1 MDVDAEEAMWTVLQ
15 RFGLGGKK
23 LAVYRPDDAHDIAEQ
38 VCHEVKHRAQDEQDD
53 AKRKWEIDLKEKW
66 SRELYIQLA
75 AINAPILQGMDFCV
89 GSERIHLALAGK
101 TRGSTLKR
109 YVKAWKA
116 WQLWKKVT
124 KTSGPGK
131 RVQELPVCVSE
142 QAFVWSAKWIP
153 TGFDL
158 LKRNADFDRDYLIP
172 RFAEDWKGFRKK
184 YATYA
189 DMTAYSTYLRKTL
202 IRSSD
207 WEMLIPE
214 DLATFWTEHSE
225 RATFPT
231 GIAMLGV
238 QTTDRNLI
246 GRWKPEASDT
256 YIRSY
261 NGLVANLQLKFAKA
275 LRKPDRMKILDE
287 VDILESAGA
296 WLRNQGKPVATAV
309 TLEETLK
316 LGNSD
321 LRFTFER
328 NEVPEEADLIQVLR
342 DDFHVDAAASLGDR
356 AKVAAVICSW
366 KEVSTKAKRQAEVEA
381 EMNTREWTKPI
392 PTGDYVQ
399 LRNAYQQAMGH
410 LEDKVTPAKG
420 YLEKKLQEL
429 ENGEFRAETLSEVVS
444 KDEVD
449 PDVLVPIFDAKGSLS
464 VKKGSSTVALPTG
477 PEQLRRRLSV
487 MQNCIMMLALKHV
500 NREEIQ
506 DVDKDVFDR
515 YKDYLLGDY
524 VWGLSSTDLQ
534 GQQIQTPP
542 WSLVLSYEQAI
553 RKRAYVIMIKERLQ
567 LGAALEQAWKCPTVK
582 ERHFITPL
590 ALYSKRSYGASSSSA
605 PSRGLWNAKGK
616 GKTKSPKGS
625 SKGKG
630 QGPAGEKYCY
640 RFNKGMCKHKGCKFA
655 HICSK
660 CFKKGHNALNCK
672 ESSPGYM
679 GEPKRTKTGPV
690 LCAAKRATAID
701 VVGLASPGRW
711 DLERRTWN
719 TDDFWKKLREGSLRL
734 VLESCG
740 GWQKFDLECF
750 QMAAKGEQGCNLV
763 RDQGLQS
770 KLVDLWIT
778 LLGEEG
784 YETEGLGEI
793 ADGQPFRLKL
803 MQALSERAGDPD
815 HRFLLQGQEG
825 FPVGVLHQ
833 LPRTPHMYEE
843 QTAWKLEEDPYM
855 CEEIW
860 RDNYESVQD
869 HEEFVREHFKA
880 ECEEG
885 LMEKMS
891 LEEAKRRFG
900 DKIAISSLSVLVEE
914 AHGNKRRIIHDAT
927 HGTKINNRIKCRDKQ
942 RSPGAREKMY
952 LLAYYKDKG
961 NVIFSL
967 VGDISKAHRRFLH
980 HPSERGLLACRV
992 LSTDDHVY
1000 INNVGTFGVASA
1012 SYWWGRIAGS
1022 GLRLVHELIGPE
1034 MPVEMLIFAD
1044 DLEALGPDRQG
1055 RRGVVLA
1062 FLYLAVLGFPFKWA
1076 KQRGGLK
1083 VEWIGLFADY
1093 TSMKLGLSPSR
1104 AAWVAKWTK
1113 GLAESGNAT
1122 AKEMEQGLGRLCFAA
1137 NALLWERPFLG
1148 PLFSWTAAIRNKRG
1162 TLKLP
1167 AMLRTILFFLGRR
1180 VEEGGDL
1187 QTPPPLK
1194 RRATPDVVFFTDAK
1208 ATDTGAWIG
1217 TDNQGNTYAVN
1228 KLMSTKFPL
1237 TLLVLELSETLRLRN
1252 CELGLEWIPREY
1264 NQLADD
1270 LTNEDFSK
1278 FPGERRVQW
1287 VGGNTKWYVLDGLMD
1302 KAKEFFTELQKAKL
1316 ENKGKKKRASPKQ
1329 KKKLDHW

>member
-1 MDVDAEEAMWTVLQ
+1 VQPRGLQQLTWSERQKAKWGNELTDFSFEVCVEVSTTDTMLLFENPEDLGAVQQGNLYGQRPASMWQWPTFFELLEKQGWETVAFYQ
-15 RFGLGGKK
+15 ADFGTEYLKPTRLLLKGFQTQQQTAFVQG
-23 LAVYRPDDAHDIAEQ
+23 RPSF
-38 VCHEVKHRAQDEQDD
+38 DEQGFYEGPLT
-53 AKRKWEIDLKEKW
+53 KRETIKQLIGHAGNSFVTKGTEQWPSELCRWIALKILEKFHA
-66 SRELYIQLA
+66 SVVLA
-75 AINAPILQGMDFCV
+75 SGGVQQNTTTTSEKFTTTEPEGWKIRG
-89 GSERIHLALAGK
+89 GSGEPRICRSPGK
-101 TRGSTLKR
+101 TR
-109 YVKAWKA
+109 
-116 WQLWKKVT
+116 
-124 KTSGPGK
+124 
-131 RVQELPVCVSE
+131 E
-142 QAFVWSAKWIP
+142 FH
-153 TGFDL
+153 D
-158 LKRNADFDRDYLIP
+158 
-172 RFAEDWKGFRKK
+172 
-184 YATYA
+184 
-189 DMTAYSTYLRKTL
+189 
-202 IRSSD
+202 
-207 WEMLIPE
+207 
-214 DLATFWTEHSE
+214 
-225 RATFPT
+225 
-231 GIAMLGV
+231 
-238 QTTDRNLI
+238 
-246 GRWKPEASDT
+246 
-256 YIRSY
+256 
-261 NGLVANLQLKFAKA
+261 
-275 LRKPDRMKILDE
+275 
-287 VDILESAGA
+287 GA
-296 WLRNQGKPVATAV
+296 
-309 TLEETLK
+309 
-316 LGNSD
+316 
-321 LRFTFER
+321 
-328 NEVPEEADLIQVLR
+328 
-342 DDFHVDAAASLGDR
+342 
-356 AKVAAVICSW
+356 
-366 KEVSTKAKRQAEVEA
+366 
-381 EMNTREWTKPI
+381 
-392 PTGDYVQ
+392 
-399 LRNAYQQAMGH
+399 
-410 LEDKVTPAKG
+410 
-420 YLEKKLQEL
+420 
-429 ENGEFRAETLSEVVS
+429 
-444 KDEVD
+444 
-449 PDVLVPIFDAKGSLS
+449 
-464 VKKGSSTVALPTG
+464 
-477 PEQLRRRLSV
+477 
-487 MQNCIMMLALKHV
+487 
-500 NREEIQ
+500 
-506 DVDKDVFDR
+506 
-515 YKDYLLGDY
+515 
-524 VWGLSSTDLQ
+524 
-534 GQQIQTPP
+534 
-542 WSLVLSYEQAI
+542 
-553 RKRAYVIMIKERLQ
+553 
-567 LGAALEQAWKCPTVK
+567 
-582 ERHFITPL
+582 
-590 ALYSKRSYGASSSSA
+590 
-605 PSRGLWNAKGK
+605 
-616 GKTKSPKGS
+616 
-625 SKGKG
+625 
-630 QGPAGEKYCY
+630 
-640 RFNKGMCKHKGCKFA
+640 
-655 HICSK
+655 
-660 CFKKGHNALNCK
+660 
-672 ESSPGYM
+672 
-679 GEPKRTKTGPV
+679 
-690 LCAAKRATAID
+690 
-701 VVGLASPGRW
+701 GLASPGRW

-1217 TDNQGNTYAVN
+1217 G
-1228 KLMSTKFPL
+1228 
-1237 TLLVLELSETLRLRN
+1237 
-1252 CELGLEWIPREY
+1252 
-1264 NQLADD
+1264 
-1270 LTNEDFSK
+1270 
-1278 FPGERRVQW
+1278 
-1287 VGGNTKWYVLDGLMD
+1287 
-1302 KAKEFFTELQKAKL
+1302 FFGIQRGRDTFMVF
-1316 ENKGKKKRASPKQ
+1316 
-1329 KKKLDHW
+1329 